1 MIFQKTILKK
11 NKNLYSKLKN
21 KFYIRKKFFMNG
33 RNKK

>member
-1 MIFQKTILKK
+1 MIFQKTILK